1 MIKWF
6 IGVVLFMATLIVA
19 TSLFLAPNNLMN
31 CSDTPN
37 ELKGCGKADVII
49 AVSGGDTAARTQT
62 AINLYQ
68 NGWAPKLIFSGAAAD
83 TSGPSNAEVMRRQA
97 IDQGVPESAVLIEET
112 SQNTKENAIETKGII
127 QDKHLKSAIVV
138 TSGYHMKRTILEFQ
152 SQAAEVEFR
161 AYPTSGDSAWGVW
174 WWLSPWGWYLSLSE
188 TIKIIAFYLGW
199 T

>member
-1 MIKWF
+1 MLKWF
-6 IGVVLFMATLIVA
+6 ISVLVFLVTLIVA
-19 TSLFLAPNNLMN
+19 MSLFLAPNNLMN
-31 CSDTPN
+31 CSETPN
-37 ELKGCGKADVII
+37 SLTGCGKADVII

-62 AINLYQ
+62 AIDLYQ

-97 IDQGVPESAVLIEET
+97 IKQGVPESAIFIEET
-112 SQNTKENAIETKGII
+112 SQNTKENAIETKSII
-127 QDKHLKSAIVV
+127 TDKHLTSAIVV

-152 SQAAEVEFR
+152 SQAPGVEFR

-188 TIKIIAFYLGW
+188 TVKIIVFYLGLS
-199 T
+199 